1 MRGPHDAT
9 FYKILDELNDELDQ
23 LLLTGQ
29 KGYSAFDGVGHK
41 LGDNTGFP
49 LSPLAIKN
57 RALVAAEQRRQVQ
70 RVMLPTGGVRLG
82 GSTPNQL
89 EKSLTPKQ
97 MAAQAAERRL
107 RDQKWC
113 GGLQEESADDDNT
126 TPNDPQ
132 TSTVIVLDDDDD
144 HNTANTNPSGR
155 KRGRDDDDDDDNQG
169 SLTTKRHHATW
180 ICAICTF
187 ENQELVLACAM
198 CLSERTNAVDTSNS
212 KTTSW
217 ACPQC
222 TLLNDMATTTCDACA
237 FNKA

>member
-41 LGDNTGFP
+41 LGGHTGFP
-49 LSPLAIKN
+49 LSTLDIKN
-57 RALVAAEQRRQVQ
+57 RTLVAAEQRRQVQ
-70 RVMLPTGGVRLG
+70 RVMLPTGGIRLG

-97 MAAQAAERRL
+97 MAARAAERRL

-113 GGLQEESADDDNT
+113 GGLQEESAEDT
-126 TPNDPQ
+126 TPNDPS
-132 TSTVIVLDDDDD
+132 TSTVIILDDDDD
-144 HNTANTNPSGR
+144 DTSHTNPSGR
-155 KRGRDDDDDDDNQG
+155 KRGRDDDNQG
-169 SLTTKRHHATW
+169 ALTTTKRHHSTW

-198 CLSERTNAVDTSNS
+198 CLSERTNAVDTSSS
-212 KTTSW
+212 KHTSW
-217 ACPQC
+217 TCPQC
-222 TLLNDMATTTCDACA
+222 TLLNNIATTTCDACA